1 MADREHAV
9 AAAFAKGLSN
19 SVIIFS
25 EGVDYNIF
33 APISTKNLSN
43 FAIQMQG
50 NPHLPQNATAIQN
63 LLNACNALTYS
74 TALYWFT
81 FASPSIDC
89 VGPSNVSNSW
99 INSYGQAWWDKN
111 PVNGTGIA
119 NAPHLMSFNTTSGTN
134 IKIYNSVIFNGDDVT
149 AVQSGSH
156 NVLFQG
162 GTIGYQSHGMSIS
175 SLGQNQASFANVANI
190 HFDDITVINAGL
202 AKNITWSNFTWA
214 NFTGTINTFSPGDG
228 SCASDLCW
236 YNVGLPNLKHTEA
249 VIVECNTNTSCQ
261 NFAVEMCSCS
271 HKICARR
278 QLFV

>member
-1 MADREHAV
+1 MADREHGILAEDQQGTVIDWSLASIQIEVSPTFINVQEAPYHSTPTLHCSFKMLSKYFFLLSVVFGTLAASDSSPARIKACVIPSKYLSWNGSADDSPAV

-119 NAPHLMSFNTTSGTN
+119 NRPHLMSFNTTSG
-134 IKIYNSVIFNGDDVT
+134 S
-149 AVQSGSH
+149 
-156 NVLFQG
+156 
-162 GTIGYQSHGMSIS
+162 M
-175 SLGQNQASFANVANI
+175 
-190 HFDDITVINAGL
+190 
-202 AKNITWSNFTWA
+202 SNFKSRKP
-214 NFTGTINTFSPGDG
+214 IS
-228 SCASDLCW
+228 
-236 YNVGLPNLKHTEA
+236 
-249 VIVECNTNTSCQ
+249 
-261 NFAVEMCSCS
+261 
-271 HKICARR
+271 
-278 QLFV
+278 